1 MTTNDPIKPPTDPP
15 AQPPDVV
22 STPITAEE
30 IFPSAP
36 PTMPAFPDKH
46 EPSAALALY
55 ALGVELRYN
64 LRSHRAELFQSSDEA
79 IPHAPVHQWITL
91 TDRMVDRLRDLFARR
106 FTYQTKSEPMPMVY
120 GRERWAMVLNA
131 HLCSRERDPFLDW
144 LNERPAWDE
153 CPRLNTY
160 LDALFSAGTSP
171 LVRWVGQFLFLG
183 PVHRAFAPGAKLDE
197 MPVLVGPQGLGKSAL
212 LLNLFPP
219 EHAGWVN
226 DGLHLAADPKIRAEA
241 LLGRVVVEAGEMAGS
256 NRADLESLKAFVSR
270 QDDGGVRLAFRRN
283 PEPAPRRCI
292 IVGTSNRQDVLPND
306 PTGNRRFVPVVLN
319 RPTQSVEEYLTI
331 HRDQLWAEA
340 LYRHSTGIS
349 PRLPRDLMPHAA
361 AAAEAHRNRDPIIE
375 DALDNLPPDWEGTLA
390 ETARKI
396 GLLSHDDIGVKLPIR
411 ESKRLSAA
419 LTGQGYSV
427 RQVKEGGVKSR
438 VWKREVSPA
447 GTFD

>member
-15 AQPPDVV
+15 AQPPDVE
-22 STPITAEE
+22 STPITAED

-36 PTMPAFPDKH
+36 PTLPAFPDKH

-55 ALGVELRYN
+55 AVGVELRYN
-64 LRSHRAELFQSSDEA
+64 LRSHRAELFQVSDEA
-79 IPHAPVHQWITL
+79 IPHAPVGQWISL

-106 FTYQTKSEPMPMVY
+106 FTCQTKSGPMPMAY

-144 LNERPAWDE
+144 LNDRPEWDGAA
-153 CPRLNTY
+153 RIDMY
-160 LDALFSAGTSP
+160 LDELFSAGNSP
-171 LVRWVGQFLFLG
+171 LVKWVAQFLLLG
-183 PVHRAFAPGAKLDE
+183 PVHRAHAPGAKLDE
-197 MPVLVGPQGLGKSAL
+197 MPVLVGPQGIGKSAL

-270 QDDGGVRLAFRRN
+270 QDDGGIRLAFRRN

-292 IVGTSNRQDVLPND
+292 IVGTSNRLDVLPND
-306 PTGNRRFVPVVLN
+306 PSGNRRFVPVVLN
-319 RPTQSVEEYLTI
+319 RPTQAVEEYLTI
-331 HRDQLWAEA
+331 HRDHLWAEA

-361 AAAEAHRNRDPIIE
+361 RAAEAHRNRDPIIE
-375 DALDNLPPDWEGTLA
+375 DALDSLPDDWEGTLA

-396 GLLSHDDIGVKLPIR
+396 GLLAPLDMSVSLSTR
-411 ESKRLSAA
+411 EIKRLSAA
-419 LTGQGYSV
+419 LTGQGYV
-427 RQVKEGGVKSR
+427 MRQVKEGGVKNR
-438 VWKREVSPA
+438 VWKRETVP
-447 GTFD
+447 GTA